1 MTDDVK
7 FAPARP
13 ESSPKLD
20 FGPLAD
26 RLGYALRRA
35 QIAVFR
41 DFFVAFAPFDIKPAQ
56 YSILTVIERNPG
68 LKQSQVSE
76 ALGIKRTNFVAM
88 IDELESRRLVR
99 RAESP
104 SDRRSH
110 ALVLTAEGEALMPR
124 LHETSSA
131 HERRMRDALGVR
143 QHREM
148 IAALA
153 GLAEELQGEAEE
165 E

>member
-7 FAPARP
+7 LAPARP

-20 FGPLAD
+20 LGPLAD

-88 IDELESRRLVR
+88 IDELEARRLVR
-99 RAESP
+99 RAESL

-110 ALVLTAEGEALMPR
+110 ALVLTAEGEALMPK
-124 LHETSSA
+124 LHETSA
-131 HERRMRDALGVR
+131 THEARMRDALGAP

-153 GLAEELQGEAEE
+153 GLAAELQGGAEE